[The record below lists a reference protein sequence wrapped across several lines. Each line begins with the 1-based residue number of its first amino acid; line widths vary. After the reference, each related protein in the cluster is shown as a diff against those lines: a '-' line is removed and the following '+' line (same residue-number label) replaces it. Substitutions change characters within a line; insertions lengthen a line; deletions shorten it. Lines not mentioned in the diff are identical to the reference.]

1 MTIKTY
7 HVIFHSWIAEGL
19 SSDADCN
26 VISKMMQ
33 CSLTRNLNH
42 KKSGR
47 DQILANRHINGNYN
61 DQGEILQSF
70 ILKFQ

>member
-7 HVIFHSWIAEGL
+7 HVIFHSWISGSL

-33 CSLTRNLNH
+33 SSLTPNLNH
-42 KKSGR
+42 KKSCR
-47 DQILANRHINGNYN
+47 NQIVVNRHINGNYN
-61 DQGEILQSF
+61 DQ
-70 ILKFQ
+70 